1 MSIFF
6 KDLGKQAKD
15 LLGKKYTTNGSKK
28 FSINTKT
35 ADGVTY
41 SASGDVQG
49 AKVSGKVT
57 ADFKVDNV
65 QEKLTLDSSGSLQ
78 SEVKFSNVLDNIL
91 FTLNSKSRSLT
102 DHDASIGAE
111 YSHNDFKANLNVAP
125 INKKTADASICYKH
139 NDFFVGGSAGAKF
152 GDGFVLSAY
161 DFGVGYAFDDNV
173 VTLKSGDQLKSV
185 KFSGHHQ
192 HSSDI
197 AVAGTL
203 TSSLKSG
210 DDIFPAIELGGSYKI
225 DSDTSVFGKVSAPGF
240 GTKDLKASFALDQKL
255 NANASLSLTSVLDL
269 DPEHPQDFFGSQF
282 GLELKFGA

>member
-41 SASGDVQG
+41 GASANVQG
-49 AKVSGKVT
+49 AKVTGKVT

-78 SEVKFSNVLDNIL
+78 SEVNFDNVLDNFL
-91 FTLNSKSRSLT
+91 FTLNSKSKSLT
-102 DHDASIGAE
+102 DHEGSIGAE
-111 YSHNDFKANLNVAP
+111 YSHNDFKANFEVASEK
-125 INKKTADASICYKH
+125 NANASICYKH
-139 NDFFVGGSAGAKF
+139 NDFFVGGSAGAEF
-152 GDGFVLSAY
+152 GDGFDLSAY
-161 DFGVGYAFDDNV
+161 DFGVGYSFDDNI
-173 VTLKSGDQLKSV
+173 VTLTSGKKLKSV
-185 KFSGHHQ
+185 KFSGHRQ

-203 TSSLKSG
+203 TFSLSG
-210 DDIFPAIELGGSYKI
+210 DNLFPAIELGDSYKI
-225 DSDTSVFGKVSAPGF
+225 DSGTSVFGKISVPSF
-240 GTKDLKASFALDQKL
+240 GTKDLTASFALDQKL
-255 NANASLSLTSVLDL
+255 NANARLSLTSVLDL
-269 DPEHPQDFFGSQF
+269 DPEHPQNFFGSQF